1 MSLHL
6 KQSLPIPAMELDIEI
21 EPEDAQDGR
30 AHSQAG
36 TQPQIQ
42 QNADSTAV
50 PVQATTSVNSNTSNI
65 NKARPTSTPGQPY
78 EEEVRP

>member
-1 MSLHL
+1 MADVTACEAISPNSGNGAGEDALL
-6 KQSLPIPAMELDIEI
+6 DFQISLDIEI

-30 AHSQAG
+30 AHAQAG

-50 PVQATTSVNSNTSNI
+50 PIQATTVY
-65 NKARPTSTPGQPY
+65 KC
-78 EEEVRP
+78 